1 MIVDHKADSLLE
13 LLKTVYSFCIGV
25 CVWLWLWLRLPLAC
39 NQFYDDF
46 VFGIIASIMLSVYMD
61 LNVLCYFWY
70 IRNARDYWFDNT
82 INVSMTITWIS
93 VRMIIS
99 VGIYHFRFLH
109 QYEIYFKFPIL
120 RPIVYPF
127 SWQQPNCWSDVFF
140 YTHTQKCTNQSQNCH
155 ILHWFCRDSCSFFPL
170 NTVDKDFWSYAFWID
185 AIFPLPNW

>member
-13 LLKTVYSFCIGV
+13 LLKTVYTFCIGV
-25 CVWLWLWLRLPLAC
+25 CVWLWLWLRLPLGC

-46 VFGIIASIMLSVYMD
+46 FFGIIASIMLSVYMD

-109 QYEIYFKFPIL
+109 QYEIHFKFPIL

-127 SWQQPNCWSDVFF
+127 SWQQPNCWSDVF
-140 YTHTQKCTNQSQNCH
+140 SIP
-155 ILHWFCRDSCSFFPL
+155 ILKSARTKAKIVISYIDFVETVVHFFR
-170 NTVDKDFWSYAFWID
+170 Y
-185 AIFPLPNW
+185 

>member
-1 MIVDHKADSLLE
+1 MIFDHKADSLLE

-25 CVWLWLWLRLPLAC
+25 CVWLRLWLPLAC

-46 VFGIIASIMLSVYMD
+46 FFGIIASIMLSVYMD

-93 VRMIIS
+93 VRMIKS

-109 QYEIYFKFPIL
+109 QYEIHFKFPIL

-127 SWQQPNCWSDVFF
+127 CWFVGNSQIVDRIFF
-140 YTHTQKCTNQSQNCH
+140 LYPYSKVHEPKPKLSYLTL
-155 ILHWFCRDSCSFFPL
+155 IL
-170 NTVDKDFWSYAFWID
+170 
-185 AIFPLPNW
+185 